1 MKVNYGSSVPI
12 STIDWHGRV
21 SVVFFLRGCPFR
33 CPYCQNYELLVESNM
48 VDISVLE
55 AAIKKSKPF
64 VSSMVLSGGEPL
76 IQKKA
81 CMRLARFAKD
91 NGLLVGIHTCGFYPK
106 VVAEMIDEGLVDK
119 FFIDVKAP
127 LDDPGMYARAI
138 GCCEPQAAGEC
149 TMVDP
154 EEAMKNVSESILTVL
169 HSDVEL
175 ELRTTAIRDFIGNA
189 DDISKIAASIF
200 ELTGRRDIPY
210 AIQQGIPEHAMLERM
225 RDTRPY
231 SRDEMQELAV
241 AASEFLD
248 DVWMRT
254 KEKGNEK
261 VNFKPI

>member
-48 VDISVLE
+48 VDVSVLE
-55 AAIKKSKPF
+55 AAIKKSRPF

-76 IQKKA
+76 MQKKA
-81 CMRLARFAKD
+81 CMHLARFAKD

-127 LDDPGMYARAI
+127 LDDPELYARAI
-138 GCCEPQAAGEC
+138 GCCDSQATGEC
-149 TMVDP
+149 TRVDP
-154 EEAMKNVSESILTVL
+154 NEVLKNVSESILTVL
-169 HSDVEL
+169 ASGVEL
-175 ELRTTAIRDFIGNA
+175 ELRTTVIRDFIGNA
-189 DDISKIAASIF
+189 DEISKIAASI
-200 ELTGRRDIPY
+200 LGVTGRRDIPY
-210 AIQQGIPEHAMLERM
+210 AIQQGIPEHAMLESM
-225 RDTRPY
+225 RDTLPY
-231 SRDEMQELAV
+231 SRDEMLELA
-241 AASEFLD
+241 AAAHEFLEN
-248 DVWMRT
+248 VWVRT

-261 VNFKPI
+261 VNFEPI

>member
-1 MKVNYGSSVPI
+1 MKINYGSSVPI

-33 CPYCQNYELLVESNM
+33 CPYCQNYELLVESNI
-48 VDISVLE
+48 VDVSVLE

-76 IQKKA
+76 MQKKA
-81 CMRLARFAKD
+81 CMHLARFAKD
-91 NGLLVGIHTCGFYPK
+91 NGLLVGIHTCGYYPK
-106 VVAEMIDEGLVDK
+106 MIAEMINEGLADK

-127 LDDPGMYARAI
+127 LDDPGMYGKAI
-138 GCCEPQAAGEC
+138 GCCSTQSAGEC
-149 TMVDP
+149 TKVNP
-154 EEAMKNVSESILTVL
+154 GEAVKNVSESILNVL
-169 HSDVEL
+169 HRHVEL

-200 ELTGRRDIPY
+200 NLTGNRNISY
-210 AIQQGIPEHAMLERM
+210 VIQQGIPEHAMLESM

-231 SRDEMQELAV
+231 SRDEMLELA
-241 AASEFLD
+241 AAAHEFLD
-248 DVWMRT
+248 DVWVRT

-261 VNFKPI
+261 V